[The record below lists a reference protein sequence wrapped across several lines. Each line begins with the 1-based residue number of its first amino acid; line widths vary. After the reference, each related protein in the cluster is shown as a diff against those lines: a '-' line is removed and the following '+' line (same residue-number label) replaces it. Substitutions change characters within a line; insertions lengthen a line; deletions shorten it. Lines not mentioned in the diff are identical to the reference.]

1 MSSWLSIII
10 PSTLFVEVLAF
21 ESSNQS
27 ITPKSS
33 YPQALHIRNQHCTQH
48 SKFKS
53 YDHSTQK
60 IYWYCKRKEYL
71 LNDCLK
77 KQWSDTQAKG
87 EEIENDDIEWNWE
100 KKWRFFRGFLVS
112 MRLPRLSQTRRLKR
126 PAGDP

>member
-1 MSSWLSIII
+1 MGPRLSIIT
-10 PSTLFVEVLAF
+10 PPTLFAEVLAF

-33 YPQALHIRNQHCTQH
+33 YPQALHIRNQRPTQH
-48 SKFKS
+48 SKFKP

-60 IYWYCKRKEYL
+60 ICRYCKRKGHL

-87 EEIENDDIEWNWE
+87 EEIEIDDIGWNWE
-100 KKWRFFRGFLVS
+100 KK
-112 MRLPRLSQTRRLKR
+112 
-126 PAGDP
+126 